1 MFSTFRF
8 NRVSTGTGYEH
19 LQFFPK
25 SVLPF
30 KHLYNLATCYYH
42 ARVRLIFFVTR
53 VQHPFP
59 PKNYKLLGHPIVGS
73 VRNIFLQFDVICDL
87 LLNRRKAKWNL

>member
-1 MFSTFRF
+1 MPRM
-8 NRVSTGTGYEH
+8 RVQHGSWKAQAMNMYS
-19 LQFFPK
+19 FFPK

-73 VRNIFLQFDVICDL
+73 VRNIFLQ
-87 LLNRRKAKWNL
+87 